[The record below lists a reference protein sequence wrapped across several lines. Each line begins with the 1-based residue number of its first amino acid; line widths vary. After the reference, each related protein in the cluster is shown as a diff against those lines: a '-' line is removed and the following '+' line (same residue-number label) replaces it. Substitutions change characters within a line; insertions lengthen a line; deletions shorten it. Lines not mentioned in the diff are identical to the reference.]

1 MSATVTRLPATPA
14 VGLRE
19 ATRRF
24 TGRDRFEPTTVAAYR
39 ETLDA
44 LWGHLGEIP
53 VDAITVAGTSAR
65 TLGYD
70 TPEVGQRCYP
80 QPGVDCEVPLT

>member
-19 ATRRF
+19 ATGRF

-53 VDAITVAGTSAR
+53 VEEITDAQIEALLQAR
-65 TLGYD
+65 WGAAAPATINRH
-70 TPEVGQRCYP
+70 PE
-80 QPGVDCEVPLT
+80 